1 LGYEWG
7 ADELVDGVVGFEQ
20 GDFLGQTVT
29 RGQPGWCNRPR
40 IHAGYEAER
49 QRERE
54 RNTVGERGGEGR
66 REEERGVS
74 EGRGKV
80 THFEDQLVLGRL
92 RIEPLASFD
101 DPCHL

>member
-1 LGYEWG
+1 MM
-7 ADELVDGVVGFEQ
+7 Q
-20 GDFLGQTVT
+20 QTKNPRWL
-29 RGQPGWCNRPR
+29 RGR
-40 IHAGYEAER
+40 EAER
-49 QRERE
+49 KREE
-54 RNTVGERGGEGR
+54 YSWGERR

>member
-1 LGYEWG
+1 MLWGLSRVISWGKQSLGVSLDDATDQESTL
-7 ADELVDGVVGFEQ
+7 A
-20 GDFLGQTVT
+20 T
-29 RGQPGWCNRPR
+29 
-40 IHAGYEAER
+40 R

-66 REEERGVS
+66 RQREREKERGIQLGREEERGVS

>member
-1 LGYEWG
+1 VLWGLSRVISWGKQSLGVSLDDATDQESTL
-7 ADELVDGVVGFEQ
+7 A
-20 GDFLGQTVT
+20 T
-29 RGQPGWCNRPR
+29 
-40 IHAGYEAER
+40 R
-49 QRERE
+49 QRGRE
-54 RNTVGERGGEGR
+54 KERGIQLG

>member
-1 LGYEWG
+1 MLWGLSRVISWGKQSLGVSLDDATDQESTL
-7 ADELVDGVVGFEQ
+7 A
-20 GDFLGQTVT
+20 T
-29 RGQPGWCNRPR
+29 
-40 IHAGYEAER
+40 R

>member
-1 LGYEWG
+1 M
-7 ADELVDGVVGFEQ
+7 
-20 GDFLGQTVT
+20 
-29 RGQPGWCNRPR
+29 
-40 IHAGYEAER
+40 
-49 QRERE
+49 
-54 RNTVGERGGEGR
+54 
-66 REEERGVS
+66 S

>member
-1 LGYEWG
+1 VDSRADVHLAPDVLQSLLHVHPCFSLILGYEWG

-54 RNTVGERGGEGR
+54 RNTVGERGGERR
-66 REEERGVS
+66 REEWVRGG
-74 EGRGKV
+74 EK
-80 THFEDQLVLGRL
+80 
-92 RIEPLASFD
+92 
-101 DPCHL
+101 